1 MRILKPKGAKRLWQG
16 HSDAASPK
24 LCVSPARVPLLWTP
38 DWPLHLPR
46 APWGWLM
53 CCSDPTW
60 LPPLMFLLWLH
71 LLTVTSY
78 SGQKSKSPPWYLQLH
93 TPSSAHL
100 ESSYFYLYNFPEHE
114 HFSPTWS
121 TRGLLQWPPGLLP
134 CFLSGPSQVTLSS
147 QVSVQNTNLI
157 TSFSWLNSHFLTLSP
172 TFCFLMWSKIQRF
185 PKWGDGASQE
195 HNLFL
200 FQFKVRVGTQW
211 ITDRMQPIISYI
223 LIWILLT
230 LGLNIKK

>member
-53 CCSDPTW
+53 LLQDPNVAPTTDVS
-60 LPPLMFLLWLH
+60 P
-71 LLTVTSY
+71 VTSFTN
-78 SGQKSKSPPWYLQLH
+78 SHTHTAKNLRVLLDMPPAPH
-93 TPSSAHL
+93 SVFSTPRVL
-100 ESSYFYLYNFPEHE
+100 YFYLYNFPEHE

-134 CFLSGPSQVTLSS
+134 CFSLALTGHSQQPGISS
-147 QVSVQNTNLI
+147 EHKSDNI
-157 TSFSWLNSHFLTLSP
+157 IFL
-172 TFCFLMWSKIQRF
+172 
-185 PKWGDGASQE
+185 A
-195 HNLFL
+195 
-200 FQFKVRVGTQW
+200 
-211 ITDRMQPIISYI
+211 
-223 LIWILLT
+223 
-230 LGLNIKK
+230 